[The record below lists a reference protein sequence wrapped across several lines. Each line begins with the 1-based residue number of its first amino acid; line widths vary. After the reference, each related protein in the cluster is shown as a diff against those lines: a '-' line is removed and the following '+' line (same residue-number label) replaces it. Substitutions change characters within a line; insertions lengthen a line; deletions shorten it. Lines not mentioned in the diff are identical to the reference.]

1 MIPQEI
7 IDAINSDI
15 DHMIENME
23 SEVSLFEY
31 DSGKSRIEFE
41 NKIDFLCGVQI
52 GKVWR
57 LFSTL
62 MPVANKTR
70 DTLVTETALA
80 EFSEILFG
88 RASEIREAIL
98 KTL

>member
-1 MIPQEI
+1 MITQEI

-15 DHMIENME
+15 DHMIKNME

-31 DSGKSRIEFE
+31 DSGKSKIEFE
-41 NKIDFLCGVQI
+41 NKLDFLCGIQI

-62 MPVANKTR
+62 MPVANKPRGTV
-70 DTLVTETALA
+70 VTETALA
-80 EFSEILFG
+80 EFSEILYG
-88 RASEIREAIL
+88 RAPEIREAIQ

>member
-7 IDAINSDI
+7 IDAIHSDI

-23 SEVSLFEY
+23 SEISLFEH
-31 DSGKSRIEFE
+31 DTGKSRIEFE
-41 NKIDFLCGVQI
+41 NKIDFLCGIQI

-62 MPVANKTR
+62 MPVANKAR
-70 DTLVTETALA
+70 GTLVTETALA

-88 RASEIREAIL
+88 RASEIREAIQ